1 MEYQVE
7 VLRGQHEDFTN
18 FLSKKI
24 RAYNNE
30 QSPYHRESRK
40 KGAVLPLQ
48 LIVTDQQ
55 QQWIGGITAEVYW
68 GWIEIHKFWFSE
80 EYRGKG
86 IGTKLLAQAELVAK
100 DMGATKALL
109 TTYEFQARTF
119 YEAHGYQVVGEIK
132 DYPPGSSYYTMVK
145 VLPQE

>member
-1 MEYQVE
+1 MRILQIFK
-7 VLRGQHEDFTN
+7 R
-18 FLSKKI
+18 KI

-68 GWIEIHKFWFSE
+68 G
-80 EYRGKG
+80 G
-86 IGTKLLAQAELVAK
+86 
-100 DMGATKALL
+100 
-109 TTYEFQARTF
+109 
-119 YEAHGYQVVGEIK
+119 
-132 DYPPGSSYYTMVK
+132 
-145 VLPQE
+145 

>member
-7 VLRGQHEDFTN
+7 VLREQHEDFTN
-18 FLSKKI
+18 FLSEKI

-30 QSPYHRESRK
+30 QSLHHRESRQQ
-40 KGAVLPLQ
+40 GAVLPLQ

-68 GWIEIHKFWFSE
+68 GWVEIHKFWFSE

-86 IGTKLLAQAELVAK
+86 MGKKLLAQAEWVAK

-145 VLPQE
+145 VLA

>member
-1 MEYQVE
+1 MRI
-7 VLRGQHEDFTN
+7 LRI
-18 FLSKKI
+18 FLSEKI

-30 QSPYHRESRK
+30 QSLHHRESRQQ
-40 KGAVLPLQ
+40 GAVLPLQ

-68 GWIEIHKFWFSE
+68 GGWVEIHKFWFSE

-86 IGTKLLAQAELVAK
+86 MGKKLLAQAEWVAK
-100 DMGATKALL
+100 DMGGATKALL

-145 VLPQE
+145 VLA

>member
-7 VLRGQHEDFTN
+7 VLREQHEDFTN
-18 FLSKKI
+18 FLSEKI

-30 QSPYHRESRK
+30 QSLHHRESRQQ
-40 KGAVLPLQ
+40 GAVLPLQ

-68 GWIEIHKFWFSE
+68 GGWVEIHKFWFSE

-86 IGTKLLAQAELVAK
+86 MGKKLLAQAEWVAK
-100 DMGATKALL
+100 DMGGQQRP
-109 TTYEFQARTF
+109 Y
-119 YEAHGYQVVGEIK
+119 
-132 DYPPGSSYYTMVK
+132 
-145 VLPQE
+145 